1 MGGAIHQ
8 VIVCAPVPSA
18 TSQDQVLCPAQ
29 GSQLYAP
36 VSVAAYLLAP
46 EQGAAFEA
54 NIAPLDYSVAGALWA
69 FAFTTVVGLYIASH
83 SIGVV
88 LGFLRRG

>member
-1 MGGAIHQ
+1 MGGAVHQ
-8 VIVCAPVPSA
+8 VIVCAPVASA
-18 TSQDQVLCPAQ
+18 TPQDQVVCPAQ
-29 GSQLYAP
+29 GAQLYAP
-36 VSVAAYLLAP
+36 APVSAYLLAP

-54 NIAPLDYSVAGALWA
+54 NMAPLDYAVAGALWA